1 VPAECRQ
8 SAGRVPAPLSGGR
21 PARGTLL
28 LKRTDAFLEI
38 GAEAAVAL
46 ARVRVAGFQS
56 RSRRRRPQATATIKE
71 VLSLKNR
78 SAE

>member
-1 VPAECRQ
+1 MGLYMGQHGVVQ
-8 SAGRVPAPLSGGR
+8 VAGRAAVQ
-21 PARGTLL
+21 
-28 LKRTDAFLEI
+28 
-38 GAEAAVAL
+38 AAVAL